1 MWQFLVWIELAR
13 FFKLQAN
20 KLTKK
25 TTQINTNK
33 KKTTKQKKKKKN
45 MEQKKTFFYNT
56 TYYRNL
62 QATPTYC

>member
-1 MWQFLVWIELAR
+1 MWQSSVWIELAR
-13 FFKLQAN
+13 FFKFQAN

-33 KKTTKQKKKKKN
+33 KKQQNKKKRPKKHGP
-45 MEQKKTFFYNT
+45 KKFFCNT

-62 QATPTYC
+62 QATPTYG